1 MSPGRLDVI
10 GARAP
15 RIVGALENAG
25 IYLLVALLVIAGALT
40 SPGFLAPEKLL
51 GTVQNVS
58 LLGIVAAGVAF
69 VTFSGHFADLSV
81 PAVMALSGIVCVSS
95 LRWGL
100 LPAAALGLASGVAV
114 GAVNGLVIG
123 RLRAN
128 PIIWTLVTAAA
139 GSGLI
144 RWAFSNTQAYPSGD
158 SAAGKAFLA
167 LFGGGIAGIPL
178 TVLVLAAMI
187 AGGQFLLARTKFG
200 AQVKL
205 MGSSY
210 EVARMTGV
218 DTRKIALEVFM
229 LSSFAASVGGILLA
243 SLNKLGAEYIGK
255 GYDFTAVTAVVL
267 GGVTLAGGRGNM
279 LGVLGGVLAIGL
291 MENVLTLN
299 GVSVDWQEVVKGS
312 LFILVVGTAAYLA
325 RRQGQDDA

>member
-1 MSPGRLDVI
+1 MT
-10 GARAP
+10 ARYRVAP
-15 RIVGALENAG
+15 WLEGAG
-25 IYLLVALLVIAGALT
+25 IYSLVVLLVLAGAVS
-40 SPGFLAPEKLL
+40 SPGFLGPESLL

-58 LLGIVAAGVAF
+58 LLGIAATGVAF
-69 VTFSGHFADLSV
+69 VTYSGHYADLSV

-100 LPAAALGLASGVAV
+100 VPAILLGVAAGVAV
-114 GAVNGLVIG
+114 GIVNGLVIG

-144 RWAFSNTQAYPSGD
+144 RWAFSNSQAYPSTD
-158 SAAGKAFLA
+158 TAAGKAFVV
-167 LFGGGIAGIPL
+167 LFGEKVAGVPL

-187 AGGQFLLARTKFG
+187 AAGQFLLVKTKFG
-200 AQVKL
+200 ARLKL
-205 MGSSY
+205 TGSSY

-218 DTRKIALEVFM
+218 DTRGIVLAVFV
-229 LSSFAASVGGILLA
+229 LSAFAASVGGILLA
-243 SLNKLGAEYIGK
+243 SLNRLGAEYIGK
-255 GYDFTAVTAVVL
+255 GYDFTSVTAVVL

-291 MENVLTLN
+291 IETVLTLN
-299 GVSVDWQEVVKGS
+299 GVSVDWQEVVKGV
-312 LFILVVGTAAYLA
+312 LFIVVVGTSAYLA
-325 RRQGQDDA
+325 RRQGRDDA